1 MWNWRIG
8 ALGLL
13 GAVAVLLGA
22 AGGLGQ
28 ERAEAGK
35 SQSIIVEKVTIPGGA
50 LQLFTFDPSWGPDF
64 MLADGQSENPAGRV
78 QRGRDAGARGLGA
91 DLRDLRQRR

>member
-1 MWNWRIG
+1 MELANRG
-8 ALGLL
+8 VGLL

-64 MLADGQSENPAGRV
+64 MLADGQSETPVSCRRAGTAWPR
-78 QRGRDAGARGLGA
+78 RRCPRAGC
-91 DLRDLRQRR
+91 